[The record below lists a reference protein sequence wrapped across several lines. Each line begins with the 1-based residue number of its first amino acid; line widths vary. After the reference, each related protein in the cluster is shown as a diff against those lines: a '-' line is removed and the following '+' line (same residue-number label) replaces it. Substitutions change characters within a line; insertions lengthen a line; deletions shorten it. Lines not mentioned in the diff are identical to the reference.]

1 MNHGTRVTCEDLGT
15 GETESIEISDNY
27 ILVTDGCYQ
36 LTNEQHYANGTVVLT
51 LKRQP

>member
-1 MNHGTRVTCEDLGT
+1 MTGTRVTCEDLDT
-15 GETESIEISDNY
+15 GESESIEIRDNFLL
-27 ILVTDGCYQ
+27 ITDGYYH